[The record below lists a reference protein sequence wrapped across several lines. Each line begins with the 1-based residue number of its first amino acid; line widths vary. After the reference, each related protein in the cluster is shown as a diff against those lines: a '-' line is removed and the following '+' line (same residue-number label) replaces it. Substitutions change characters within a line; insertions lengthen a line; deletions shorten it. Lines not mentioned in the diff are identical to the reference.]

1 MTKNKTNMKKGIV
14 GDSEGEQID
23 VMADANAH
31 LQQADD
37 LLKEYAYS
45 IGFNQSIFPIVD
57 DAVGNIRQAK
67 SLLETA
73 VNGLYDVQTIPV
85 PYLASTK
92 KSKMKKSDSQYRVY
106 DESGEEYVGDKGTIL
121 NVVGNMLDGLDLPL
135 VGRGSVTLT
144 FECMGDSGYEA
155 STKKSATKI
164 DMSFEDNVNKMRQA
178 NYAKTGNINTIDK
191 SRK

>member
-1 MTKNKTNMKKGIV
+1 MAKNKNTKMKKTRGSITNIEFIDGHIKVELQDEDFIV
-14 GDSEGEQID
+14 GTANIDLANLPYPVVDNVMGELLSYVEEIPEVVD
-23 VMADANAH
+23 VAEKYFD
-31 LQQADD
+31 
-37 LLKEYAYS
+37 EYT
-45 IGFNQSIFPIVD
+45 
-57 DAVGNIRQAK
+57 
-67 SLLETA
+67 E
-73 VNGLYDVQTIPV
+73 
-85 PYLASTK
+85 PYGASAK

-144 FECMGDSGYEA
+144 FEFMDDSGYEA

-178 NYAKTGNINTIDK
+178 NYAKTGNINTVMKKRD
-191 SRK
+191 